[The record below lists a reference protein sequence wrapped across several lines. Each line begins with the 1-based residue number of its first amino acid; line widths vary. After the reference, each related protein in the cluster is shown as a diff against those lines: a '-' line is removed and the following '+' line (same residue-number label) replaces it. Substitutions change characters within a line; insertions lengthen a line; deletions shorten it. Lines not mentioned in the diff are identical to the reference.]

1 MMVQILITY
10 TNNDMEELYAYR
22 EDFTINDKD
31 LTVFEDNYILKYVN
45 LATVKTID
53 FINVSS
59 DLEDED

>member
-10 TNNDMEELYAYR
+10 TNNDMEELYADR

-45 LATVKTID
+45 LGTVKTID
-53 FINVSS
+53 FINVS

>member
-10 TNNDMEELYAYR
+10 ANNDMEELYADR

-31 LTVFEDNYILKYVN
+31 LTVFEDSYILKYVN

-53 FINVSS
+53 FVNVS

>member
-10 TNNDMEELYAYR
+10 TNNDMEELYADR

-53 FINVSS
+53 FMNVSN
-59 DLEDED
+59 LEDED

>member
-22 EDFTINDKD
+22 EDFTINDRD

-53 FINVSS
+53 FINVS

>member
-1 MMVQILITY
+1 MVQILITY
-10 TNNDMEELYAYR
+10 TNNDMEELYADR

-53 FINVSS
+53 FINVS

>member
-1 MMVQILITY
+1 MIVQILITY
-10 TNNDMEELYAYR
+10 ANNDVEELYADR

-53 FINVSS
+53 FRNVSE
-59 DLEDED
+59 LEDEY

>member
-45 LATVKTID
+45 LVTVKTID
-53 FINVSS
+53 FINVS

>member
-22 EDFTINDKD
+22 EDFTINDRD

-53 FINVSS
+53 FINVS
-59 DLEDED
+59 DLGDVD

>member
-1 MMVQILITY
+1 MVQILITY
-10 TNNDMEELYAYR
+10 TNNDMEELYADR

-53 FINVSS
+53 FRNVSE
-59 DLEDED
+59 LEDEY

>member
-1 MMVQILITY
+1 MVQILIIY
-10 TNNDMEELYAYR
+10 ANNDMEELYADR

-53 FINVSS
+53 FRNVSE
-59 DLEDED
+59 LEDEY

>member
-10 TNNDMEELYAYR
+10 TNNDMEELYADR
-22 EDFTINDKD
+22 EDFTINGRD

-53 FINVSS
+53 FINVS

>member
-1 MMVQILITY
+1 MVQILITY
-10 TNNDMEELYAYR
+10 TNNDMEELYADR
-22 EDFTINDKD
+22 EDFTINDRD

-53 FINVSS
+53 FMNVS

>member
-10 TNNDMEELYAYR
+10 TNNDMEELYVDR

-53 FINVSS
+53 FMNVS

>member
-10 TNNDMEELYAYR
+10 ANNDMEELYADR

-45 LATVKTID
+45 LTTVKTID
-53 FINVSS
+53 FRNVSE
-59 DLEDED
+59 LEDEY

>member
-10 TNNDMEELYAYR
+10 TNNDMEELYADH

-53 FINVSS
+53 FINVS

>member
-10 TNNDMEELYAYR
+10 ANNDMEELYADR

-45 LATVKTID
+45 LAAVKTID
-53 FINVSS
+53 FINVS

>member
-10 TNNDMEELYAYR
+10 ANNDMEELYADR
-22 EDFTINDKD
+22 EDFTINDRD

-53 FINVSS
+53 FMNVS

>member
-10 TNNDMEELYAYR
+10 ANNDMEELYADC

-53 FINVSS
+53 FRNVSE
-59 DLEDED
+59 LADEY

>member
-1 MMVQILITY
+1 MVQILITY
-10 TNNDMEELYAYR
+10 ANNDMEELYADR
-22 EDFTINDKD
+22 EDFTINDRD

-53 FINVSS
+53 FMNVS

>member
-1 MMVQILITY
+1 MIVQILITY
-10 TNNDMEELYAYR
+10 TNNDMEELYADR

-53 FINVSS
+53 FINVS

>member
-10 TNNDMEELYAYR
+10 TNNDMEELYADR

-53 FINVSS
+53 FINVSE
-59 DLEDED
+59 LEDEY

>member
-1 MMVQILITY
+1 MVQILITY
-10 TNNDMEELYAYR
+10 ANNDIEELYADR

-53 FINVSS
+53 FRNVSE
-59 DLEDED
+59 LEDEY

>member
-10 TNNDMEELYAYR
+10 ANNGMEELYVDR
-22 EDFTINDKD
+22 EDFMINDKD
-31 LTVFEDNYILKYVN
+31 LTVYEDGYILKYVN

-53 FINVSS
+53 FINVS

>member
-10 TNNDMEELYAYR
+10 ANNDMEELYADR

-31 LTVFEDNYILKYVN
+31 LTVFEDDYILKYVN

-53 FINVSS
+53 FRNVSE
-59 DLEDED
+59 LEDEY

>member
-10 TNNDMEELYAYR
+10 TNNDMEELYADR

-31 LTVFEDNYILKYVN
+31 LTVFEDSYILKYVN

-53 FINVSS
+53 FRNVSE
-59 DLEDED
+59 LEDEY

>member
-10 TNNDMEELYAYR
+10 TNNDMEELYADR

-53 FINVSS
+53 FMNVS

>member
-10 TNNDMEELYAYR
+10 TNNDMEELYADR

-31 LTVFEDNYILKYVN
+31 LTLFEDNYILKYVN

-53 FINVSS
+53 FINVS

>member
-1 MMVQILITY
+1 MVQILITY
-10 TNNDMEELYAYR
+10 ANNDMEELYADR

-53 FINVSS
+53 FINVS

>member
-10 TNNDMEELYAYR
+10 ANNDMEELYADR

-31 LTVFEDNYILKYVN
+31 LTVFEDNYISKYVN

-53 FINVSS
+53 FMNVSE
-59 DLEDED
+59 LEDED